1 MHKKKLHCL
10 VLFILT
16 TQLISAEQ
24 TEEETEEQ
32 VEEQPVK
39 RSVWNSEAE
48 LGFVKTSGNTE
59 TETFVLKARVINTRD
74 KWKHTVRG
82 EALRNAEGDD
92 IVTAERYFLSG
103 KSQYTFRSRSYVFG
117 LVTYDDDRFS
127 GFDYILT
134 GTLGYGRVVMD
145 RENLTLNLEVGVGGR
160 QSEPEIGE
168 TDNEAVGRAA
178 ADFAWKISKSAT
190 FTQELSTDA
199 GEDKTISRSLTA
211 LSTKINSYLSSRIA
225 YQVRHTSEVPPGIE
239 KKDTELTFTLVAK
252 Y

>member
-1 MHKKKLHCL
+1 MRKKKSLCL

-24 TEEETEEQ
+24 TEEGTEEQ

-39 RSVWNSEAE
+39 TSVWNSEAE

-103 KSQYTFRSRSYVFG
+103 KSQYTFRSRSYVYG
-117 LVTYDDDRFS
+117 LVT
-127 GFDYILT
+127 
-134 GTLGYGRVVMD
+134 
-145 RENLTLNLEVGVGGR
+145 
-160 QSEPEIGE
+160 
-168 TDNEAVGRAA
+168 
-178 ADFAWKISKSAT
+178 
-190 FTQELSTDA
+190 
-199 GEDKTISRSLTA
+199 
-211 LSTKINSYLSSRIA
+211 
-225 YQVRHTSEVPPGIE
+225 
-239 KKDTELTFTLVAK
+239 
-252 Y
+252 